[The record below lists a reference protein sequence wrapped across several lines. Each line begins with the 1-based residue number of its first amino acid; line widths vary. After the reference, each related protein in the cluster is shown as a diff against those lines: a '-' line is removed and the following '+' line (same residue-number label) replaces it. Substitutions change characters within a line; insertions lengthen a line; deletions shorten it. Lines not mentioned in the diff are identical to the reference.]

1 MSVRVFG
8 LKLGHRSQF
17 SQRGGPPPSGPQR
30 QTQTSMRGCKL
41 WLRVHS
47 FAKNRF
53 GPRGVVSSEE
63 LKALRDKFRSLT

>member
-1 MSVRVFG
+1 
-8 LKLGHRSQF
+8 
-17 SQRGGPPPSGPQR
+17 
-30 QTQTSMRGCKL
+30 MRGCKL